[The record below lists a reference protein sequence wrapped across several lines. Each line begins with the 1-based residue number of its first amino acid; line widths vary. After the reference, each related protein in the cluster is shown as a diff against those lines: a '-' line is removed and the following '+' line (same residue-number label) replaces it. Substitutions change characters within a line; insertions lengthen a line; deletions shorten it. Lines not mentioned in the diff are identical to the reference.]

1 MKRRDFI
8 KAGSAVAGLSFLGMG
23 NMLAAEEEV
32 WSRFTKKSVVWVW
45 LGGGPT
51 QFETFHAPT
60 ANVPAEYRPVTGM
73 LYDSKTDIALGG
85 LWENLYKHTD
95 KLNVVNSFTHK
106 DSSHRQGTHWVMT
119 GQYNPDRPN
128 TAMAKYPSHGS
139 IVSAVFGENHADNG
153 MPTYVKQGTIS
164 GEEPAWL
171 GGAYKAFDPSNKENL
186 SRKVELERFN
196 SRNSLVEEM
205 SKTNI
210 FSSGAESFERYRQQ
224 AQDVVLGV
232 AGQAF
237 DVSKEPNFL
246 KEDYGDSDI
255 GKQLMQARRLVE
267 YGTRFVTIHYGGW
280 DMHSNIKKS
289 LEGRVPAIDKAL
301 AAFIDDINQRGLNDE
316 VLLVVTGEFGRT
328 KLNANNGRD
337 HWPSISS
344 LLLSGGNYQAGRVI
358 GKADKSYSPTEN
370 PVTPIDLAALLFDHY
385 GIDRNIQ
392 RTDTGG
398 RPRYLLEGEGK
409 VFL

>member
-23 NMLAAEEEV
+23 NMLTAEEEV

-210 FSSGAESFERYRQQ
+210 FSSGAESFE
-224 AQDVVLGV
+224 
-232 AGQAF
+232 
-237 DVSKEPNFL
+237 
-246 KEDYGDSDI
+246 
-255 GKQLMQARRLVE
+255 
-267 YGTRFVTIHYGGW
+267 
-280 DMHSNIKKS
+280 
-289 LEGRVPAIDKAL
+289 
-301 AAFIDDINQRGLNDE
+301 
-316 VLLVVTGEFGRT
+316 
-328 KLNANNGRD
+328 
-337 HWPSISS
+337 
-344 LLLSGGNYQAGRVI
+344 
-358 GKADKSYSPTEN
+358 
-370 PVTPIDLAALLFDHY
+370 
-385 GIDRNIQ
+385 
-392 RTDTGG
+392 
-398 RPRYLLEGEGK
+398 
-409 VFL
+409 